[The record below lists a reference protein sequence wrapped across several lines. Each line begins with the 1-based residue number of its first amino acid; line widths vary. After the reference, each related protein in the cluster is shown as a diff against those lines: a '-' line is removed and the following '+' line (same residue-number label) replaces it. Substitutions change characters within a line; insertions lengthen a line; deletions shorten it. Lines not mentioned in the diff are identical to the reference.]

1 MLTLHTQKTKQMKN
15 LTPKQLA
22 KLENQIGLL
31 AHKLALICQ
40 QHKISDRNMELVDAG
55 FDDWDAETQEGMV
68 NELHNLD
75 RMLDTLHCR
84 IIDLRENE
92 GA

>member
-1 MLTLHTQKTKQMKN
+1 MKN
-15 LTPKQLA
+15 LTPKQLL

-31 AHKLALICQ
+31 AHKLAMVCQ
-40 QHKISDRNMELVDAG
+40 QHKISERNMDLVDAG

-84 IIDLRENE
+84 IIDLTLNE

>member
-1 MLTLHTQKTKQMKN
+1 MKN
-15 LTPKQLA
+15 LTPKQLL

-31 AHKLALICQ
+31 SHKLAIVCQ
-40 QHKISDRNMELVDAG
+40 QHKIADRSWELTEER
-55 FDDWDAETQEGMV
+55 FDDWDAQTQEGMV

>member
-1 MLTLHTQKTKQMKN
+1 MKN
-15 LTPKQLA
+15 LTPKQLL

-31 AHKLALICQ
+31 SHKLAIVCQ
-40 QHKISDRNMELVDAG
+40 QHKIGDRSMELSDEQ
-55 FDDWDAETQEGMV
+55 FDDWDAQTQEGMV

-84 IIDLRENE
+84 IIDLRENQ

>member
-1 MLTLHTQKTKQMKN
+1 MTKQMKN
-15 LTPKQLA
+15 LTPKQLL

-31 AHKLALICQ
+31 AHKLAMVCQ
-40 QHKISDRNMELVDAG
+40 QHKISERNMDLIDDG

-68 NELHNLD
+68 NELHNMD
-75 RMLDTLHCR
+75 RMLDTLYCR

>member
-1 MLTLHTQKTKQMKN
+1 MKN
-15 LTPKQLA
+15 LTPKQLL

-31 AHKLALICQ
+31 AHKLAIVCQ
-40 QHKISDRNMELVDAG
+40 QHKIADRNMDLVDAG

-68 NELHNLD
+68 NELHNMD

-84 IIDLRENE
+84 IIDLRENQ

>member
-1 MLTLHTQKTKQMKN
+1 MKN

-22 KLENQIGLL
+22 KLESQIALL
-31 AHKLALICQ
+31 SHKLALVCQ
-40 QHKISDRNMELVDAG
+40 QHKISERNMELVDAG

-68 NELHNLD
+68 NELHNMD

>member
-1 MLTLHTQKTKQMKN
+1 MKN

-22 KLENQIGLL
+22 RLEASIASLSHRL
-31 AHKLALICQ
+31 AVVCDQ
-40 QHKISDRNMELVDAG
+40 YKISERNMELVDAG

-68 NELHNLD
+68 NELHNMD

-84 IIDLRENE
+84 IIDLKETQ
-92 GA
+92 GV

>member
-1 MLTLHTQKTKQMKN
+1 M
-15 LTPKQLA
+15 
-22 KLENQIGLL
+22 
-31 AHKLALICQ
+31 
-40 QHKISDRNMELVDAG
+40 DLVDAG

-68 NELHNLD
+68 NKLHNMD

-84 IIDLRENE
+84 IIDLRETQ

>member
-1 MLTLHTQKTKQMKN
+1 
-15 LTPKQLA
+15 
-22 KLENQIGLL
+22 
-31 AHKLALICQ
+31 
-40 QHKISDRNMELVDAG
+40 MELSDEQ
-55 FDDWDAETQEGMV
+55 FDDWDAQTQEGMV

-84 IIDLRENE
+84 IIDLRENQ